1 MTSINFFY
9 DIPTNHIW
17 MDGLSRALDILENK
31 WEFEIRR
38 INLQNKP
45 DNIEPCDIALGWGA
59 FGGSVDT
66 FMREQGF
73 QKKALLL
80 AGNATP
86 VPENID
92 YDIIFYETKWAR
104 REYLRFV
111 DEEKTKLVHAFGVN
125 TDIFGPIGIPTP
137 VVWDYIGVGA
147 FANWKHW
154 ERMTEKRG
162 NSIVI
167 GYYQDDNEDESL
179 SIVRRLM
186 KSGVM
191 VSNQLTPF
199 NLSNFYHFS
208 RTCYVPADIYGGG
221 ERTVLEARSCG
232 LFVEVDP
239 DNAKL
244 KELVEGPIYDH
255 NYYADQLFKG
265 ITEVLS

>member
-1 MTSINFFY
+1 
-9 DIPTNHIW
+9 
-17 MDGLSRALDILENK
+17 MDGLSAALDLLSDELD
-31 WEFEIRR
+31 IRYV
-38 INLQNKP
+38 NLQSETS
-45 DNIEPCDIALGWGA
+45 IGGCDLILGWGA
-59 FGGSVDT
+59 FGGNVDRLINGYN
-66 FMREQGF
+66 FP
-73 QKKALLL
+73 KKALLL

-86 VPENID
+86 VPEKID
-92 YDIIFYETKWAR
+92 YNLIFYETKWAR
-104 REYLRFV
+104 REYLRFI
-111 DEEKTKLVHAFGVN
+111 DEDKTKLVHAFGVN

-154 ERMTEKRG
+154 EKMTEKRG
-162 NSIVI
+162 NRIVI

-179 SIVRRLM
+179 SIVRRLV
-186 KSGVM
+186 KAGVM

-199 NLSNFYHFS
+199 DLSNYYHFA

-244 KELVEGPIYDH
+244 KELVGGPIYDH
-255 NYYADQLFKG
+255 KYYAEQIMKG
-265 ITEVLS
+265 IKEIL